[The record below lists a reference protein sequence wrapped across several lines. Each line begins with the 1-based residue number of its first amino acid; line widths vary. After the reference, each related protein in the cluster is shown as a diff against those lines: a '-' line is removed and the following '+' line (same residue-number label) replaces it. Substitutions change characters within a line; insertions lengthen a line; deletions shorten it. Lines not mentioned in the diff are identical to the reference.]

1 MTNTGV
7 YKQLEQK
14 TSLYT
19 RAITTCLLQ
28 RQKVWIT
35 YKTIYLPII
44 PYSLPVLKLTRAE
57 CEKLQ
62 SKLYP

>member
-14 TSLYT
+14 TGLYT
-19 RAITTCLLQ
+19 QASTACLLQ
-28 RQKVWIT
+28 RQEVWIT
-35 YKTIYLPII
+35 YKTLYLPSIT
-44 PYSLPVLKLTRAE
+44 YSLPVSTLTRAE